1 MNDWVSLINYAAA
14 FKTAGIRMRGGQLE
28 REQAVLA
35 GAAAASSFK
44 REVVQAAPGAATPPR
59 RAVFGRSDT
68 PADNAEA
75 VDPIDGLPNTRTA
88 PRGDD
93 GLPALDS
100 VSSGSTIA
108 ALASIVPS
116 TGTPPKME
124 ARVLTRTGKI
134 NPEVD
139 AGEPI
144 AKDDGERLEE
154 VFDVVKAELASG
166 GSHAARQVVS
176 SVRDGHKRQVSGS
189 SARRKHAGRAA
200 EVQVSNGRCQPLVRA
215 FQLTCRPTSVTCAPA

>member
-1 MNDWVSLINYAAA
+1 
-14 FKTAGIRMRGGQLE
+14 
-28 REQAVLA
+28 
-35 GAAAASSFK
+35 
-44 REVVQAAPGAATPPR
+44 VQAAPGAATPPR
-59 RAVFGRSDT
+59 KAVFGRSDT
-68 PADNAEA
+68 PADSSNSA
-75 VDPIDGLPNTRTA
+75 DPIDGLPNTRTS
-88 PRGDD
+88 PKGDD

-100 VSSGSTIA
+100 VSTGSTIA

-116 TGTPPKME
+116 TETPPKVE
-124 ARVLTRTGKI
+124 ARVLTKTGKI

-166 GSHAARQVVS
+166 GSHAARQVASTVK
-176 SVRDGHKRQVSGS
+176 DGHKRQVSGS

-200 EVQVSNGRCQPLVRA
+200 EVQVSNRHAHTLATA
-215 FQLTCRPTSVTCAPA
+215 FHLTRRLTSVTCAPA